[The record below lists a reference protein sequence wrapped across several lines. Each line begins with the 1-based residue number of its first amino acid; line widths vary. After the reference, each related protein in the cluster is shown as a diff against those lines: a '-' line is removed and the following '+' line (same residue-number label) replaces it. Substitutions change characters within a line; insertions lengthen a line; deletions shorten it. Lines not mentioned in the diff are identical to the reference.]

1 MSPVFTF
8 LMTVLFNT
16 LVQSIEALSSL
27 NKRLILLG
35 DFDAPNIV
43 WSNLSA
49 SITTSAMLRDLI
61 FRFNFTQVIT
71 EPTHINGGILD
82 LPITNIEDHIN
93 NIIIENK
100 TSALSS
106 DNFITFVTNMIPH
119 IKKTT
124 RYVLDFSKCDL
135 QGLSNHFLDVDF
147 IPCFASNDIDNSLQL
162 LRSIILYACSLYT
175 HG

>member
-1 MSPVFTF
+1 
-8 LMTVLFNT
+8 
-16 LVQSIEALSSL
+16 
-27 NKRLILLG
+27 
-35 DFDAPNIV
+35 
-43 WSNLSA
+43 
-49 SITTSAMLRDLI
+49 MLRNLI
-61 FRFNFTQVIT
+61 FHFNFTQVIT
-71 EPTHINGGILD
+71 EPTHVNGGILD

-106 DNFITFVTNMIPH
+106 DNFITFVTNMTPH

-124 RYVLDFSKCDL
+124 KYVLDFSKGDL

-162 LRSIILYACSLYT
+162 LRSIILDACSLYT
-175 HG
+175 HGQTQSPSTSQVAQSSHTTYDDVLECL

>member
-35 DFDAPNIV
+35 DFDAQNIV

-49 SITTSAMLRDLI
+49 STTTSAMLRDRI

-71 EPTHINGGILD
+71 EPTHVKDGILD
-82 LPITNIEDHIN
+82 LPITNNEDHIN
-93 NIIIENK
+93 NVILK
-100 TSALSS
+100 
-106 DNFITFVTNMIPH
+106 
-119 IKKTT
+119 IK
-124 RYVLDFSKCDL
+124 
-135 QGLSNHFLDVDF
+135 
-147 IPCFASNDIDNSLQL
+147 PQL
-162 LRSIILYACSLYT
+162 YPLIILLPLT
-175 HG
+175 PT